1 MSSKKKTKKF
11 SKKDYEEMSR
21 LDKKSTEIIRNVS
34 IYDDDG
40 TGIRIP
46 GVSSMVITDEEIEKD
61 LEWLYEKMDEDG
73 VLD

>member
-11 SKKDYEEMSR
+11 SKKDYEEMAR

-34 IYDDDG
+34 IHDDG